1 MVAGEIARLQFP
13 DPVPARS
20 YCQGRV
26 AGQMGFGA
34 KFIELPVVKA
44 AERRRQAAKH
54 PDQRELCG
62 DEVNDKTEPHFPGVR
77 KAVFGFALHLVQ
89 RLAGEEQVRVEFVA
103 RVGSIRE
110 VSDPVRRFESAA
122 QQITTSPYWFQ
133 PAHDKILKAKVRA
146 RLEPS

>member
-1 MVAGEIARLQFP
+1 MVAGKIARLQFL

-44 AERRRQAAKH
+44 AERRRQATEH
-54 PDQRELCG
+54 PDQREPRG
-62 DEVNDKTEPHFPGVR
+62 DDVDDKAEPHLPGVR
-77 KAVFGFALHLVQ
+77 EAVFGFALHLVQ
-89 RLAGEEQVRVEFVA
+89 RLAGEEQVRVQIVA

-122 QQITTSPYWFQ
+122 QQITARPHVFH
-133 PAHDKILKAKVRA
+133 PGHDENREAKISA